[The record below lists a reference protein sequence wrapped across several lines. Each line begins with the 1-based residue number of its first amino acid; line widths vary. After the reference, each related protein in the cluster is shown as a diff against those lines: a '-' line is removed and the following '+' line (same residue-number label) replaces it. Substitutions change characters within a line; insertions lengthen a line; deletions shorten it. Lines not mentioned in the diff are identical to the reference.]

1 MVFTGLGTT
10 PSQSPVLTGLIK
22 YQNKTILTQKI
33 CLLVSW
39 KTRRRLQILHG
50 PHAALSCHK
59 LQHILDFL
67 RRGNSSFPLDFG
79 FVTSQAP
86 LSGPT
91 RRSHSHCLAP
101 LQGVCFRVVDTT
113 ILTGHQ
119 EQSVHV
125 ISFKPNS
132 PTRKTVFSFHG

>member
-33 CLLVSW
+33 CYWFLGKPGDASKFYISPMQYFHVISSSIFLTS
-39 KTRRRLQILHG
+39 
-50 PHAALSCHK
+50 
-59 LQHILDFL
+59 L
-67 RRGNSSFPLDFG
+67 RRGNSSFALDFG

-91 RRSHSHCLAP
+91 KRFHSHHLVP
-101 LQGVCFRVVDTT
+101 FQGVCFRVVDTT
-113 ILTGHQ
+113 ILTGYQ
-119 EQSVHV
+119 EQSEHV

-132 PTRKTVFSFHG
+132 PIRKIVFSFHG